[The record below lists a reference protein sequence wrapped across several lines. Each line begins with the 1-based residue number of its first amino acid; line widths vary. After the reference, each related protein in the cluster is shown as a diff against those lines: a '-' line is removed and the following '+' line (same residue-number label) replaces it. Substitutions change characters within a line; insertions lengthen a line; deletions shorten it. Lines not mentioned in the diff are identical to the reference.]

1 MKETILITGAT
12 GKTGGEA
19 AYELLSQGYRVRAL
33 VHREDA
39 RSKRLREAGAETI
52 VGDMLSLE
60 DITNA
65 MRGAQRAYFVC
76 PWTLNQLDIGLNFA
90 VAAEENRIEHV
101 VVMSQWLS
109 SPMHPAVATRRIYL
123 TDKMMSW
130 LPGIKPTFIN
140 VGFFADNYMALLEP
154 ISQLGLL
161 PLPLGEGKNAPV
173 SNGDIGRVVVA
184 ALINPEKHA
193 GNTYRPCGPTLLSP
207 EDIADSFSRV
217 LKRQVKYQNISEK
230 MFLKATKSMGY
241 PTGLISQ
248 LRHYFEE
255 YRDGAFAAGAPND
268 AVENLTGRKPE
279 DLDTIIQHYIK
290 AENRVTGLVPKEG
303 INEFISPNLGNKL
316 RAIANF
322 LGLLLTIAPD
332 LRRFEKE
339 QDFPVVNDSRKA
351 LQHEPWRDTHLQ
363 PNAFGG

>member
-19 AYELLSQGYRVRAL
+19 AYELLKQGYKVRAL
-33 VHREDA
+33 VHREDV
-39 RSKRLREAGAETI
+39 RSERLRKAGAETVI
-52 VGDMLSLE
+52 GNLLSLE

-65 MRGAQRAYFVC
+65 MRGTQRAYFVC

-90 VAAEENRIEHV
+90 VAAEETKVEHV

-154 ISQLGLL
+154 IAQLGLL

-173 SNGDIGRVVVA
+173 SNGDIGRVVAA
-184 ALINPEKHA
+184 ALMYPEKYS
-193 GNTYRPCGPTLLSP
+193 GKTYRPCGPSLLSP
-207 EDIADSFSRV
+207 EEIAQSFSRV
-217 LKRQVKYQNISEK
+217 LKRPVKYQNISEK
-230 MFLKATKSMGY
+230 MFLKATRSMGY

-248 LRHYFEE
+248 LRYYFQE

-268 AVENLTGRKPE
+268 AVENLTGRDPE
-279 DLDTIIQHYIK
+279 DFDTIIQHYVSAK
-290 AENRVTGLVPKEG
+290 NQVTGLIPQYGGQE
-303 INEFISPNLGNKL
+303 IISQNFSNKL
-316 RAIANF
+316 RAVSNF
-322 LGLLLTIAPD
+322 IGLLLTAAPD
-332 LRRFEKE
+332 LHRFEKE
-339 QDFPVVNDSRKA
+339 QEFPEIDAARKVF
-351 LQHEPWRDTHLQ
+351 QHDYWRETHMQ

>member
-19 AYELLSQGYRVRAL
+19 AYELLKKGYRVRAL
-33 VHREDA
+33 VHQEDA
-39 RSKRLREAGAETI
+39 RSKRLREAGAEI
-52 VGDMLSLE
+52 VVGNLLSLE

-76 PWTLNQLDIGLNFA
+76 PWTLNQFDIGLNFA
-90 VAAEENRIEHV
+90 VAAEENQIEHV

-109 SPMHPAVATRRIYL
+109 APMHPAVATRRIYL

-154 ISQLGLL
+154 IAQLGLL

-173 SNGDIGRVVVA
+173 SNGDIGRVVAA
-184 ALINPEKHA
+184 ALMYPEKHA
-193 GNTYRPCGPTLLSP
+193 NSTYRPCGPTLLSP
-207 EDIADSFSRV
+207 MEIAESFSRV
-217 LKRQVKYQNISEK
+217 LKRPVKYQNISEK
-230 MFLKATKSMGY
+230 MFLKATRSMGY

-248 LRHYFEE
+248 LRHYFAE

-268 AVENLTGRKPE
+268 AVEKLTGRKP
-279 DLDTIIQHYIK
+279 DDFDTIIQHYVK
-290 AENRVTGLVPKEG
+290 AENRVTGLLPKEG
-303 INEFISPNLGNKL
+303 MKAVISQNVGNKL
-316 RAIANF
+316 RAISNF
-322 LGLLLTIAPD
+322 IGLLLTAAPD
-332 LRRFEKE
+332 LHRFEKE
-339 QDFPVVNDSRKA
+339 QEFPEIEDPRKV
-351 LQHEPWRDTHLQ
+351 LQHELWRETHLQ